1 MDANKEDTGR
11 CLHIGK
17 ERVAVHTREHY
28 PYGTKCSSVITKST
42 SFFKQLSAVYCF
54 LLIPMYSHAY
64 HLLIEMDYC
73 SGNPFDISIRHAYQV
88 SVIGAKVRKKTRPN
102 HLIFRFHKRRSQTC

>member
-1 MDANKEDTGR
+1 MVVGKFSMDANKEDTGK

-17 ERVAVHTREHY
+17 EGVA
-28 PYGTKCSSVITKST
+28 KCSSVITKSIR
-42 SFFKQLSAVYCF
+42 FFKQLSVVYCF

-73 SGNPFDISIRHAYQV
+73 SLHW
-88 SVIGAKVRKKTRPN
+88 
-102 HLIFRFHKRRSQTC
+102 

>member
-1 MDANKEDTGR
+1 MDANKEDTGK

-17 ERVAVHTREHY
+17 EGVAVHTREHY
-28 PYGTKCSSVITKST
+28 PYGTKCSSVITKSIR
-42 SFFKQLSAVYCF
+42 FFKQLSVVYCF

-73 SGNPFDISIRHAYQV
+73 SLHWQMNYTSTKSTILHNMTISKLH
-88 SVIGAKVRKKTRPN
+88 
-102 HLIFRFHKRRSQTC
+102 

>member
-17 ERVAVHTREHY
+17 EGVAVHTREHY
-28 PYGTKCSSVITKST
+28 PYGTKCSSIITKSI

-73 SGNPFDISIRHAYQV
+73 SLHWQMNYTSRKSTILHNMTISKLH
-88 SVIGAKVRKKTRPN
+88 
-102 HLIFRFHKRRSQTC
+102 